1 MRRSPNPW
9 PIGLREPNPAGVRET
24 RAVAGMVGHSE
35 EVGSG
40 YANACGGRY
49 LVISVALVRYGPVS
63 EYAVARPERALTARR
78 IISKPL
84 ATRVD
89 LALDKAFVIMDRQR
103 PYAGKVAPLAAEC
116 YCESLFST
124 RRIAGRGPCVEPA
137 ILRVEK
143 SDSQ

>member
-1 MRRSPNPW
+1 MTLIRRQIAP
-9 PIGLREPNPAGVRET
+9 PAK
-24 RAVAGMVGHSE
+24 
-35 EVGSG
+35 
-40 YANACGGRY
+40 RY

-137 ILRVEK
+137 ALRRHFAAGK
-143 SDSQ
+143 QSRPQAHASQPRPPTRNVPLGWSQ